1 MLTKM
6 LTVLAVFVNGI
17 VNQSKIDENVD
28 SFVPKSSTI
37 TSTLFLFP
45 CENPCY
51 QGGSQYFR
59 PLRKKFQKIYEKS
72 EPRLICRRLIGKR

>member
-51 QGGSQYFR
+51 QGGHSIFA
-59 PLRKKFQKIYEKS
+59 PSEKNFKKLTKKVN
-72 EPRLICRRLIGKR
+72 LA